1 MKTIDTYPIGT
12 EVWYFDP
19 SLQGE
24 CKIKKSVVLGSF
36 INKQEGELFYFLLN
50 GQIEG
55 YAVWDS
61 EQKAREMRDVFFL
74 YRDELIKAN
83 EENKVRFNKVRD
95 GSVFEDYAIDN
106 LPEEEDCD
114 DESARSANDA

>member
-1 MKTIDTYPIGT
+1 MKTVDTYPIGT

-24 CKIKKSVVLGSF
+24 CPIIKSIVMGSF
-36 INKQEGELFYFLLN
+36 MNKQEGELFYFLLG

-83 EENKVRFNKVRD
+83 EENKVRFNKMRD
-95 GSVFEDYAIDN
+95 GHVFEEYQIDN
-106 LPEEEDCD
+106 LPQEEKCD
-114 DESARSANDA
+114 GEPVHSANDA

>member
-1 MKTIDTYPIGT
+1 
-12 EVWYFDP
+12 
-19 SLQGE
+19 
-24 CKIKKSVVLGSF
+24 
-36 INKQEGELFYFLLN
+36 LN

-61 EQKAREMRDVFFL
+61 EEKAREMRDVFFL

-95 GSVFEDYAIDN
+95 GSVFADYAIDN

>member
-1 MKTIDTYPIGT
+1 MKTIETYPIGT

-24 CKIKKSVVLGSF
+24 CPIIKSVVMGSF
-36 INKQEGELFYFLLN
+36 MNKQEGELFYFLLN

-61 EQKAREMRDVFFL
+61 EEKAREMRDVFFL

-83 EENKVRFNKVRD
+83 EENKVRFNKMRD
-95 GSVFEDYAIDN
+95 GHVFEEYQIDI
-106 LPEEEDCD
+106 LPQEEKCD
-114 DESARSANDA
+114 GEPVHSANDA

>member
-1 MKTIDTYPIGT
+1 MKTIETYPIGT

-24 CKIKKSVVLGSF
+24 CPIIKSVVMGSF
-36 INKQEGELFYFLLN
+36 MNKQEGELFYFLLN

-61 EQKAREMRDVFFL
+61 EEKAREMRDVFFL

-83 EENKVRFNKVRD
+83 EENKVRFNKMRD
-95 GSVFEDYAIDN
+95 GHVFEEYQIDN
-106 LPEEEDCD
+106 LPQEEKCD
-114 DESARSANDA
+114 GEPVHSANDA

>member
-1 MKTIDTYPIGT
+1 MKIVEAYPIGT

-24 CKIKKSVVLGSF
+24 CPIKKSVVLGAF
-36 INKQEGELFYFLLN
+36 LNKQEGELFYFLLSK
-50 GQIEG
+50 QIEG

-61 EQKAREMRDVFFL
+61 EEKAREMRDVFFL

-83 EENKVRFNKVRD
+83 EENKVRFNKVRE
-95 GSVFEDYAIDN
+95 GSVFADYAIDN

-114 DESARSANDA
+114 DEPKYSANDA